1 MGTRL
6 DVVMPDVEPAHG
18 RAVFQSIA
26 DEVARLEGRLSR
38 FRRTSF
44 VTRINLEAGDRP
56 VRLDEEMWSL
66 LTRCAELHR
75 RTSGAFDV
83 TVLPLLQLWG
93 FTGEHPPDKRPSAAE
108 ILSVRDRVGMEKLIF
123 DATSA
128 AVRFSV
134 DGMKIDFG
142 AVGKGLALERVEV
155 ILRESG
161 IASALV
167 NFGDSSILVVGP
179 HPLGG
184 PWPIG
189 VRRSDE
195 DPTVL
200 HTWATMDTAI
210 SSSGGANQSMTI
222 DGSSYGHVVDPRT
235 GVPTDA
241 GVLVS
246 VLATSAVE
254 AEALSTA
261 LTVLDS
267 PADVLRNFDAQGVAV
282 DRDDRVSSYGVRRV
296 V

>member
-134 DGMKIDFG
+134 DGMKVDFG

-155 ILRESG
+155 ILRESAPNTARFWSWG
-161 IASALV
+161 RIRSGARGRSAFVALMK
-167 NFGDSSILVVGP
+167 I
-179 HPLGG
+179 
-184 PWPIG
+184 
-189 VRRSDE
+189 RRFFIRGRRWIQPFRPRAA
-195 DPTVL
+195 PT
-200 HTWATMDTAI
+200 
-210 SSSGGANQSMTI
+210 S
-222 DGSSYGHVVDPRT
+222 R
-235 GVPTDA
+235 
-241 GVLVS
+241 
-246 VLATSAVE
+246 
-254 AEALSTA
+254 
-261 LTVLDS
+261 
-267 PADVLRNFDAQGVAV
+267 
-282 DRDDRVSSYGVRRV
+282 
-296 V
+296 